1 MWQERLTE
9 FITLLVVINPF
20 GVLPAFLAAVGGFDR
35 TRQRHVATIA
45 VVVSFAVLVFFI
57 IAGGF
62 LLEKMGVPLRA
73 FQISG
78 GIVLFVVALGM
89 VQGETHVS
97 QEDADVST
105 AEIAI
110 YPLAIPKIAGP
121 GAMLSVILLTDDDR
135 FDFIEQGQT
144 ILVLAV
150 VLLIT
155 WLVLL
160 AASPI
165 ARRIGPSGTNVIGRV
180 MGIVLAS
187 LAVNMVLSAVVSW
200 LNLPKL

>member
-1 MWQERLTE
+1 
-9 FITLLVVINPF
+9 
-20 GVLPAFLAAVGGFDR
+20 
-35 TRQRHVATIA
+35 
-45 VVVSFAVLVFFI
+45 
-57 IAGGF
+57 
-62 LLEKMGVPLRA
+62 
-73 FQISG
+73 
-78 GIVLFVVALGM
+78 M
-89 VQGETHVS
+89 VQGETHAPK
-97 QEDADVST
+97 EDAGVST
-105 AEIAI
+105 AEIAV

-121 GAMLSVILLTDDDR
+121 GAMLSAILLTDDDR

-160 AASPI
+160 AGSPI
-165 ARRIGPSGTNVIGRV
+165 ARRIGSSGTNVIGRV

-200 LNLPKL
+200 LSLPKL